1 MDNKGTI
8 SAVRTAERGSKATTT
23 STKKE
28 RNFMRLE
35 RRRLSGAFVTLR
47 IPLFVAAAVFVGHA
61 SAVRSPSHDALFGS
75 QSGFGSQGGA
85 KRERVEQT
93 AFNTLPKPLAG
104 LDRLGRQSCIS
115 KHGPANCMSGKSQA
129 CALPPLSYFALL
141 DGALFIF
148 FSLAL
153 PDASRLIYT
162 VPFA

>member
-1 MDNKGTI
+1 MNNKGAI
-8 SAVRTAERGSKATTT
+8 SAVQAAERGSKATTS
-23 STKKE
+23 STKNE

-35 RRRLSGAFVTLR
+35 RRRLGCAFVTLR

-115 KHGPANCMSGKSQA
+115 KHGPANCMSGKSQV
-129 CALPPLSYFALL
+129 CVLPLLYYLALL
-141 DGALFIF
+141 DSASFIF
-148 FSLAL
+148 F
-153 PDASRLIYT
+153 
-162 VPFA
+162 